1 MSVSSVS
8 VFMSLRVCVFV
19 SLCVCITWMPLR
31 PWNTELPEVVSV
43 SSVSVS
49 VTWVPLNLG
58 TLSSQTCAS
67 VYIRCQPGKWVFLC
81 SQIGNHFSRELK
93 PVSF

>member
-31 PWNTELPEVVSV
+31 PWNTELPEVVCVCVKCVCVCYMGASQPWNTELPDLCV
-43 SSVSVS
+43 CVYSLPAREVGVSVFTNRKS
-49 VTWVPLNLG
+49 L
-58 TLSSQTCAS
+58 Q
-67 VYIRCQPGKWVFLC
+67 
-81 SQIGNHFSRELK
+81 
-93 PVSF
+93 